1 MTFQLPE
8 GVERRLAIVLS
19 GGGARGAYEVG
30 VLSYLFEELEK
41 IRNIPISVDILC
53 GTSVGAINAAFLA
66 AHLKDPAAGMAKL
79 RTLWQGL
86 ELDQVLD
93 FGFKQALGWLRP
105 SGESGLINAA
115 PLARIIHREI
125 PWSQITQ
132 TMRAGR
138 LKALSVTCTEVYTGR
153 TVLFVQTGPT
163 TTLPTHAPPNTL
175 IRSERIG
182 PQHVLASASLPILFP
197 PVRVG
202 RNLYMDGALR
212 HNTPIAP
219 AIRLGATHLFV
230 VSTSREQRGITANTP
245 AKSPTT
251 ALILGKIMNA
261 LLLDHLDNDLAHTRL
276 VNDLLETGSLAYG
289 EGFLAAHNRAAVAR
303 GGRVVQPTRVL
314 AVRPSTTIGSL
325 GSQYLRS
332 TRIRTRSVLTRRL
345 LDWLD
350 PGEQADLP
358 SYLLFDG
365 GFVQQLIE
373 LGRADARAQRDRI
386 LDFLGDMDA
395 PPSGHPASTDEWS
408 YPAPVVG

>member
-1 MTFQLPE
+1 MTFQLPT
-8 GVERRLAIVLS
+8 GVERRLAVVLS

-41 IRNIPISVDILC
+41 HRKNPISVDILC

-66 AHLKDPAAGMAKL
+66 AHLADPAAGMAKL
-79 RTLWQGL
+79 RALWSGL
-86 ELDQVLD
+86 ELDQVLS
-93 FGFKQALGWLRP
+93 FGFRQAIGWLRP
-105 SGESGLINAA
+105 GGESGLINAT
-115 PLARIIHREI
+115 PLARIIHHEI
-125 PWSQITQ
+125 PWSRITQ
-132 TMRAGR
+132 TMRSGR
-138 LKALSVTCTEVYTGR
+138 LKAISVTCTEVYTGR
-153 TVLFVQTGPT
+153 TVLFMQTGPT
-163 TTLPTHAPPNTL
+163 TSLPTHAPPNTL
-175 IRSERIG
+175 IRGERIG
-182 PQHVLASASLPILFP
+182 PHHVLASASLPILFP

-202 RNLYMDGALR
+202 RALYMDGALR

-230 VSTSREQRGITANTP
+230 VSTSREQRGIVPSAPT
-245 AKSPTT
+245 KSPTT

-261 LLLDHLDNDLAHTRL
+261 LLLDHLDNDLAQTRL
-276 VNDLLETGSLAYG
+276 VNDLIETGTLAYG
-289 EGFLAAHNRAAVAR
+289 DEFLRAHNRAAVAR
-303 GGRVVQPTRVL
+303 GGRVVQPTRVMV
-314 AVRPSTTIGSL
+314 VRPSVTIGAL
-325 GSQYLRS
+325 GSQYLKENRV
-332 TRIRTRSVLTRRL
+332 RTRSMLTRRL

-386 LDFLGDMDA
+386 LEFLGDVDT
-395 PPSGHPASTDEWS
+395 PPSGQPASAGEWS